1 MKPYDFIGV
10 WGKGSSMHTLCSHC
24 RSILHKKSPW
34 STNIDEWTCLNV
46 ASLNPSYTHPCMH
59 IKKKIKRIYCT
70 THKLEQSESL
80 MHVCL
85 CVCVRPWL
93 CYAPFPVS
101 CADSLKPKGLYW
113 YWPSSHG
120 SQRTLYINPA
130 SSVLT
135 VVLLWNVKIAT
146 LNLQNA
152 LRQFHIHAV
161 VMMWSLIVSAWI
173 FFVLRQISFSS

>member
-1 MKPYDFIGV
+1 MEHKYWWMNMSKCCII
-10 WGKGSSMHTLCSHC
+10 KSLLHTSMYAY
-24 RSILHKKSPW
+24 K
-34 STNIDEWTCLNV
+34 
-46 ASLNPSYTHPCMH
+46 
-59 IKKKIKRIYCT
+59 KKKIKRIYCT

-146 LNLQNA
+146 LSLQNA
-152 LRQFHIHAV
+152 LRHFHIHAV
-161 VMMWSLIVSAWI
+161 VMMWSLIVSTWI

>member
-1 MKPYDFIGV
+1 MC
-10 WGKGSSMHTLCSHC
+10 HTQT
-24 RSILHKKSPW
+24 RTVRI
-34 STNIDEWTCLNV
+34 TD
-46 ASLNPSYTHPCMH
+46 ACM
-59 IKKKIKRIYCT
+59 
-70 THKLEQSESL
+70 S
-80 MHVCL
+80 L
-85 CVCVRPWL
+85 CVCVRPCL

-120 SQRTLYINPA
+120 SQRTLYTNPA

-146 LNLQNA
+146 LNLQNT

-161 VMMWSLIVSAWI
+161 IMMWSLIVSTWM
-173 FFVLRQISFSS
+173 FFVLRQTPLPPHYITQWWNAHTESTNTRWFKGGLDSRL